1 MSSTVFHD
9 PSRFTLP
16 RVAYGHTLTVDTLD
30 SFSRKASY
38 PFVIAPQVANDQG
51 LTHHFNADAYYGNPL
66 HDPSDTVQG
75 SAFLASPPSGLSSSG
90 CGWRLHYLK

>member
-9 PSRFTLP
+9 PNRFTLP

-51 LTHHFNADAYYGNPL
+51 LTHHFNADTYYGDPL
-66 HDPSDTVQG
+66 HEPSDTVQG
-75 SAFLASPPSGLSSSG
+75 SACLAPPPLASPPLGVG
-90 CGWRLHYLK
+90 GVCTT